1 MAKIPEEAIDV
12 NDRNNQLN
20 CFEFGIDQRI
30 MDREKKAC
38 DLEKKGAETIS
49 IPAESYELNKMK
61 TSEENG
67 KQI

>member
-20 CFEFGIDQRI
+20 CFEFGIDQKI

-49 IPAESYELNKMK
+49 IPAESYEL
-61 TSEENG
+61 
-67 KQI
+67 